1 MFLKWRKCSQSS
13 LDTLFIV
20 VANVGHYHMYQLLL
34 VGELPAIVA
43 LPLQYAPEAFHRPV
57 VDAVSYS
64 GHALLHACFFQLAVK
79 GPVCV
84 LEPPVA
90 VK

>member
-1 MFLKWRKCSQSS
+1 MDK
-13 LDTLFIV
+13 
-20 VANVGHYHMYQLLL
+20 LLL
-34 VGELPAIVA
+34 VREPPTIVA
-43 LPLQYAPEAFHRPV
+43 LSLQYAPEAFHWPI

-79 GPVCV
+79 GSVRV
-84 LEPPVA
+84 LEASVA